1 MYAAAEFTG
10 GDCIL
15 TMKRMEAMTLS
26 LFLWAAFLSPTFLLG
41 ARAENTGASVAAGN
55 SKTVQAMFL
64 NVGKADA
71 ALFCLGDQRY
81 LIDTGT
87 KESADAMLRAL
98 NYFGVTKLDGV
109 IITHIDS
116 DHIGGLKSL
125 LKSDIRVNRLYAATF
140 NNAKSIEKHPVTKQ
154 ADKYAIPL
162 TWLNSGDVIIA
173 NDVMRFVTL
182 GPLTHDMV
190 NENNNSL
197 VFRLETPEGTMLLTG
212 DMEVEEETALLAA
225 GLIQKT
231 DVLKVGHHGDDDA
244 SSDSFIYTAKPQI
257 AVISTDSSVEQ
268 DTPDPKVISRLW
280 NIGAEVLV
288 TQKAACCIL
297 VTLSGG
303 NAVGQAVDYRVV

>member
-1 MYAAAEFTG
+1 MR
-10 GDCIL
+10 
-15 TMKRMEAMTLS
+15 MKRIEAMTLS
-26 LFLWAAFLSPTFLLG
+26 VFLWAAFLTPPFLFG
-41 ARAENTGASVAAGN
+41 ARAESIETTVAVGKGKA
-55 SKTVQAMFL
+55 VQAMFL

-87 KESADAMLRAL
+87 KESVDAMLRAL

-109 IITHIDS
+109 IITHLDS
-116 DHIGGLKSL
+116 DHVGGLKAL
-125 LKSDIRVNRLYAATF
+125 LKSDIIVDRLYAATF
-140 NNAKSIEKHPVTKQ
+140 YNAKNIDKHPVAKQ
-154 ADKYAIPL
+154 AEKYSIPL
-162 TWLNSGDVIIA
+162 TWLNSGDVIVA

-212 DMEVEEETALLAA
+212 DMEVEEESALLSA

-268 DTPDPKVISRLW
+268 DTPDPKVIGRLW

-288 TQKAACCIL
+288 TQKATCCIQ

-303 NAVGQAVDYRVV
+303 NAIGQAVDYKVG